1 MKRRKVALMGLTG
14 EGVEYLDA
22 LRSEV
27 RFDLIGIADTDT
39 DALRRCAETTGIR
52 AFDDYRSLVVE
63 TAHAGLDFLF
73 VAIEPFQSV
82 EFVKIAAAH
91 GIGVFHKAPFARNF
105 REAQQIV
112 SQFEDGR
119 CPLIVARSWLSHPAL
134 AGLDQ
139 LGELAG
145 HVYAATAHVETVD
158 TPDGWRGHSAQAGGG
173 VLLNGAY
180 ETLDM
185 LIHLLGPARS
195 VHTRCTVAV
204 VEGAPRKHDTED
216 VAIVSLD
223 LGGERVACLT
233 AVRGATEPHET
244 IVLYGTDGTIEIRD
258 KRMTITPEVS
268 DSADCFAAESDSPA
282 GHAIRTFSTAL
293 LADTQR
299 PPSTGVEHLLTMAAI
314 EAAYLSARTGAPES
328 PDRFTTSQSLA

>member
-14 EGVEYLDA
+14 EGVEYLEA
-22 LRSEV
+22 LLSED

-39 DALRRCAETTGIR
+39 DALRRCAETTGLR
-52 AFDDYRSLVVE
+52 AFDDYRSLIVE
-63 TAHAGLDFLF
+63 TAHAGLDVLF
-73 VAIEPFQSV
+73 VAIEPYQSV
-82 EFVKIAAAH
+82 EFVKMAAAH

-119 CPLIVARSWLSHPAL
+119 CPLVVARSWLSHPAL

-139 LGELAG
+139 LGELVG

-158 TPDGWRGHSAQAGGG
+158 TPAGWRGGSAQAGGG

-180 ETLDM
+180 ENLDM

-195 VHTRCTVAV
+195 VHARCTVAAV
-204 VEGAPRKHDTED
+204 AGAPRKHDTED

-223 LGGERVACLT
+223 LGSQRVACLT

-244 IVLYGTDGTIEIRD
+244 IVLYGTEGTVEIRD
-258 KRMTITPEVS
+258 NRMTLIPE
-268 DSADCFAAESDSPA
+268 DSGPDDCFATESDSPA
-282 GHAIRTFSTAL
+282 VHAIRAFSTAL
-293 LADTQR
+293 LADTQQ
-299 PPSTGVEHLLTMAAI
+299 PPSTGGEHLHTMAAI
-314 EAAYLSARTGAPES
+314 EAVYLSARTGAPES
-328 PDRFTTSQSLA
+328 PDRFAASQSLA

>member
-1 MKRRKVALMGLTG
+1 MKQRKVALIGLTG
-14 EGVEYLDA
+14 EGCEFLDA
-22 LRSEV
+22 LLSED

-52 AFDDYRSLVVE
+52 AFDDYRSLIVE
-63 TAHAGLDFLF
+63 TAHTGLDVLF

-82 EFVKIAAAH
+82 EFVKMAAAH

-105 REAQQIV
+105 REAEQIV
-112 SQFEDGR
+112 NQFEDGR
-119 CPLIVARSWLSHPAL
+119 CPLVVARSWLFHPAL

-139 LGELAG
+139 LGELVG
-145 HVYAATAHVETVD
+145 HVYAATARVETVD
-158 TPDGWRGHSAQAGGG
+158 TPAGWRGDSAQAGGG

-195 VHTRCTVAV
+195 VHARCTVAAV
-204 VEGAPRKHDTED
+204 AGAPRKHDTED

-223 LGGERVACLT
+223 LGGKRVACLT
-233 AVRGATEPHET
+233 AVRGATQPHET

-258 KRMTITPEVS
+258 NCMTVTPDVS
-268 DSADCFAAESDSPA
+268 DPEDFFVTESDGPA
-282 GHAIRTFSTAL
+282 VHAVRAFSKAL
-293 LADTQR
+293 LADTQQ
-299 PPSTGVEHLLTMAAI
+299 PPSTGGEHLHTMAAI

-328 PDRFTTSQSLA
+328 PDRFAAKRSLP